1 MDQSV
6 VAGIGNVYRAELLF
20 RHRIDPFRPGTSL
33 RPGRWAAMWEDLVE
47 LMADGVRTGRIDTV
61 RPEHLTD
68 AEIAS
73 RGPRRG
79 HSYVYRRAGDPCRV
93 CGTRV
98 RTQVLQAR
106 NLFWCPRCQPRFRSR
121 ALQ

>member
-20 RHRIDPFRPGTSL
+20 RHRIDPFRSGRSL
-33 RPGRWAAMWEDLVE
+33 RARQWREMWEDLVV
-47 LMADGVRTGRIDTV
+47 LMHDGVRTGRIDTV
-61 RPEHLTD
+61 RPEDLTD

-73 RGPRRG
+73 VGRRRG

-98 RTQVLQAR
+98 RTVELQTR
-106 NLFWCPRCQPRFRSR
+106 NLFWCGKCQRRYRGSH
-121 ALQ
+121 